1 MKIDDVLNCINRTL
15 EEEREARGLQRVT
28 GHFVFHLD
36 IQKGMGHIKIF
47 HAYIDFF
54 NMKVGAPYHVIS
66 VTNTLPCPVD
76 KLEETKEQIIL
87 TALENFFKALRLG
100 RGKGAYENYVTGEF
114 QGWT

>member
-54 NMKVGAPYHVIS
+54 NMKVGAPYNVIS

-100 RGKGAYENYVTGEF
+100 RDKGAYENYVTGEF

>member
-1 MKIDDVLNCINRTL
+1 MKINDVLNCINKTL
-15 EEEREARGLQRVT
+15 EAEREARGLQRVT

-36 IQKGMGHIKIF
+36 IQKGMGHIKVF

-66 VTNTLPCPVD
+66 ITHTLPCPID
-76 KLEETKEQIIL
+76 KLEETKEQITL
-87 TALENFFKALRLG
+87 MALENFLKALRLG

>member
-1 MKIDDVLNCINRTL
+1 MKIDGVLNCINRTL

-54 NMKVGAPYHVIS
+54 NMKVGTPYHVIS

-87 TALENFFKALRLG
+87 TVLENFFKALRLG